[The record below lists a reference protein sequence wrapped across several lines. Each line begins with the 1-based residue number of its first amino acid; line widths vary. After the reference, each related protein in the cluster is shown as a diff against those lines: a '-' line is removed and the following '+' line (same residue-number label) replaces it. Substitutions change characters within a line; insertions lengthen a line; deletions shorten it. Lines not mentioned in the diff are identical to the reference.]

1 MVSEGAIN
9 ESFFADAVIIK
20 NETPI
25 LSPTSGKLQLL
36 VKTGER
42 VRVGTPL
49 FIITTDEKQKELY
62 RKEINEIEAK
72 LGNLQDGAESSSL
85 SLNIINK
92 SIENTTKKIKDA
104 SDGGEFDKVKLLN
117 DELSRL
123 TQEKQKKMEANE
135 NNISLLNKQIEKLKE
150 RLNEIDVVVYAPV
163 AGIVSLNIDEL
174 EDLLVADK
182 IKNITYEQLQA
193 INTDTGKKNLPTQI
207 EANQPVVKIIDNFSW
222 YIALKPERQLE
233 EGRSYY
239 ISLGDSDEKIKAKL
253 TNIQGDAS
261 LGVFLINRDLEGFLD
276 SRKIRVEV
284 VTGTYTGY
292 KIPATAL
299 VLNEE
304 GEGVYIIERGKRLF
318 KPVEIVTQNENDIIV
333 TGLKLGDKILLNK
346 RRSIWFD

>member
-1 MVSEGAIN
+1 
-9 ESFFADAVIIK
+9 
-20 NETPI
+20 
-25 LSPTSGKLQLL
+25 
-36 VKTGER
+36 
-42 VRVGTPL
+42 
-49 FIITTDEKQKELY
+49 
-62 RKEINEIEAK
+62 
-72 LGNLQDGAESSSL
+72 
-85 SLNIINK
+85 
-92 SIENTTKKIKDA
+92 
-104 SDGGEFDKVKLLN
+104 
-117 DELSRL
+117 
-123 TQEKQKKMEANE
+123 
-135 NNISLLNKQIEKLKE
+135 
-150 RLNEIDVVVYAPV
+150 
-163 AGIVSLNIDEL
+163 
-174 EDLLVADK
+174 
-182 IKNITYEQLQA
+182 
-193 INTDTGKKNLPTQI
+193 
-207 EANQPVVKIIDNFSW
+207 
-222 YIALKPERQLE
+222 
-233 EGRSYY
+233 YY